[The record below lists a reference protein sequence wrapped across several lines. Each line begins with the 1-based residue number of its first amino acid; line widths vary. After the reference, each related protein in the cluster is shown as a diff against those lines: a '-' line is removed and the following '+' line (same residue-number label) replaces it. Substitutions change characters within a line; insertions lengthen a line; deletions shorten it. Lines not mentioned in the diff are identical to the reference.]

1 MRYHKN
7 PYLWYLTKWFD
18 FLEGKDVY
26 FIERVHEAVF
36 QVDFLDI
43 YHFYFDPI
51 TSILYMVINL
61 KVVVIRSFNCECR
74 ACYVG
79 NPCKS
84 LFFEF
89 AKVTFFLVK
98 VSRKL
103 DIMIAEHR
111 LRERWSSRKFRESNI
126 FIREEWPFPEKGILI
141 NNQI

>member
-1 MRYHKN
+1 MANICGFRFVVRYHKN

-84 LFFEF
+84 FFF
-89 AKVTFFLVK
+89 RV
-98 VSRKL
+98 
-103 DIMIAEHR
+103 
-111 LRERWSSRKFRESNI
+111 RESNI
-126 FIREEWPFPEKGILI
+126 FSRESSAKVGYHDCRTYI
-141 NNQI
+141 